1 VKTGRN
7 PRRAYDADGDEI
19 PPVTVGQSLAQGFM
33 TVMAYCETHNCGHS
47 AEMPLKGWPTDL
59 PVPDMA
65 LRLRCSKCGSRRVR
79 MMVNVAELYARAH
92 GAGRTG
98 G

>member
-7 PRRAYDADGDEI
+7 RRRVYDANGNEI
-19 PPVTVGQSLAQGFM
+19 LPVTVGLSLADGCR
-33 TVMAYCETHNCGHS
+33 TVMAYCEAHSCGHG
-47 AEMPLKGWPTDL
+47 AEVPLKGWPADL

-65 LRLRCSKCGSRRVR
+65 LKLRCSKCGSRRVR
-79 MMVNVAELYARAH
+79 MMVNVTELYAKAH

-98 G
+98 I